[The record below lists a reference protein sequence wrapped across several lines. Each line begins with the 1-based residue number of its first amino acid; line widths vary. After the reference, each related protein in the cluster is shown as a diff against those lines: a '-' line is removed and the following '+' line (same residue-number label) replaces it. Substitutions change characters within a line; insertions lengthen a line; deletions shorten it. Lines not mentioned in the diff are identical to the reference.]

1 MAQNVVINGVTYNE
15 VKKVEIPLASDPS
28 QSIDYLNTDDAT
40 AVAASVKKGETF
52 YAGGEQRTGAM
63 PVNEAIDKTLD
74 AADNS
79 VSIPAG
85 YNPGGTVKV
94 VPETKAVTPTKEEQT
109 VKASSGKVMSQVTI
123 GKIPDAYQD
132 VSGVD
137 AAAADVKKG
146 KKIVD
151 ANGQTVTGTHTD
163 PSFTLANGVLSIK

>member
-28 QSIDYLNTDDAT
+28 QCIDYLNTDDAT
-40 AVAASVKKGETF
+40 AAAASVKKGETF
-52 YAGGEQRTGAM
+52 YAGGEKRTGNM
-63 PVNEAIDKTLD
+63 PVNSAIDKTLD
-74 AADNS
+74 AADSS
-79 VSIPAG
+79 VSIPEG

-94 VPETKAVTPTKEEQT
+94 VPETKTVTPTKEEQT

-151 ANGQTVTGTHTD
+151 ANGNTVTGTHTD